1 MQHFFV
7 DHDISGSHLAIS
19 DGDLLHQMK
28 NVLRVRVGEEFIFL
42 DNKGI
47 KAKAVVESV
56 DKKAIV
62 VKLSEKET
70 CSYPNRHVRLYIAI
84 SKKPATF
91 ELIIQK
97 ATELGV
103 TDIIPLVTS
112 RCQVKEIRNQKRLNF
127 IIKEAAEQCE
137 RSFLPIFH
145 EVISFD
151 KLITSPPSGVIL
163 TGDGRIYDKKLSEV
177 KIGEEENVNLVIGP
191 EGGLT
196 DEELN
201 SIKTAGGTIFILGK
215 NILRMETA
223 AISAMSLILFT

>member
-7 DHDISGSHLAIS
+7 DQDLSDSHLAIT

-28 NVLRVRVGEEFIFL
+28 NVLRVRVGEEFVFL

-47 KAKAVVESV
+47 KVKAIVESV
-56 DKKAIV
+56 DKKAVV
-62 VKLSEKET
+62 VKLNGKQISAYH
-70 CSYPNRHVRLYIAI
+70 SRHIRLFIAI

-91 ELIIQK
+91 ELILQK
-97 ATELGV
+97 ATELGI

-127 IIKEAAEQCE
+127 IVKEAAEQCE
-137 RSFLPIFH
+137 RNFLPMFH
-145 EVISFD
+145 EVIAFN
-151 KLITSPPSGVIL
+151 KFIASPPHGLML

-177 KIGEEENVNLVIGP
+177 KIEKDENVNLVIGP

-196 DEELN
+196 DEELKD
-201 SIKTAGGTIFILGK
+201 IKNLGGTIFILGE

-223 AISAMSLILFT
+223 AISAMSLILFR